1 MKKKNFSLILIF
13 LISLIYLLG
22 DDIKK
27 IIINLEAINKPDQ
40 KFRICNSLQDK
51 VNKIGF
57 DLKNNLSLSVLDDRG
72 LIIADI
78 NGEIPRIPASNQKLI
93 SSAFAISILNPN
105 TRLFTSI
112 YKSRRN
118 VYNIVGSG
126 DPDFDIY
133 KVKLLASKI
142 TEDSLRYKSKS
153 ININLYDVSY
163 DNWWPTSW
171 TSFDRKQEYGAPITK
186 LPLNSNS
193 SFDSLKNPVDT
204 FKYKLASYLPSNINS
219 NIKVINTSFNNYR
232 SKSILKLKSAPIYSL
247 LSLANSESHNF
258 TSEILFRAALDE
270 WSFEANPNKLIKWL
284 KRNNISI
291 KGLEFIDASG
301 LSRSNR
307 VTTRTLSELLY
318 KMSFHRYSNY
328 YLSSFSI
335 MGVRGTLSS
344 NIYNPILNYKFYG
357 KSGTLNNVKS
367 ITGIMKKSDRLL
379 YVSAILNN
387 KENSLLILDKI
398 LTTIYLNDGC

>member
-1 MKKKNFSLILIF
+1 
-13 LISLIYLLG
+13 
-22 DDIKK
+22 
-27 IIINLEAINKPDQ
+27 
-40 KFRICNSLQDK
+40 
-51 VNKIGF
+51 
-57 DLKNNLSLSVLDDRG
+57 
-72 LIIADI
+72 
-78 NGEIPRIPASNQKLI
+78 
-93 SSAFAISILNPN
+93 
-105 TRLFTSI
+105 
-112 YKSRRN
+112 
-118 VYNIVGSG
+118 
-126 DPDFDIY
+126 
-133 KVKLLASKI
+133 
-142 TEDSLRYKSKS
+142 
-153 ININLYDVSY
+153 
-163 DNWWPTSW
+163 
-171 TSFDRKQEYGAPITK
+171 
-186 LPLNSNS
+186 
-193 SFDSLKNPVDT
+193 
-204 FKYKLASYLPSNINS
+204 
-219 NIKVINTSFNNYR
+219 
-232 SKSILKLKSAPIYSL
+232 
-247 LSLANSESHNF
+247 
-258 TSEILFRAALDE
+258 ALDE